1 MIVSDFQANIEIPTR
16 GSGKYKLQVVT
27 SPVSGLVDR
36 QSSFVNLF
44 GKVFD
49 L

>member
-1 MIVSDFQANIEIPTR
+1 MTVSDYQAHIEIPT
-16 GSGKYKLQVVT
+16 GSSGKYKLQPVT

-44 GKVFD
+44 G
-49 L
+49 